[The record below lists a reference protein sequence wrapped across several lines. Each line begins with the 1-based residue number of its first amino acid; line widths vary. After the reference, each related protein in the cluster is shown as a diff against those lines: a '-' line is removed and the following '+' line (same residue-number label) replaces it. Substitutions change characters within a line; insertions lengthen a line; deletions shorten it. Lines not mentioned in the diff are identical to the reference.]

1 MNYSRSS
8 SLPETAIRAYA
19 GTMKNYQ
26 PAMTFDETT
35 ARLDADFK
43 RGDEDAAVAFLADC
57 AAGGPALEL
66 GIGTGRLALPLAA
79 RGIAVDGIDLSPA
92 MVAELRRKPGG
103 DRLAVTIGDMAD
115 VPVLSS
121 YRLIYVAFNTLFNL
135 LTQDEQ
141 VRCFQNVAA
150 HLAADGVFVIEAY
163 DPAFLFRLR
172 NNQYLDAENIET
184 DEVRLDALRHDAAT
198 QTIEESH
205 ITLSAGGIRL
215 NPVVQRYSWPSEL
228 DLMARLAGLRLRE
241 RWSTWTRE
249 PFVSGSEKHV
259 SVYGR

>member
-1 MNYSRSS
+1 
-8 SLPETAIRAYA
+8 
-19 GTMKNYQ
+19 MKNYR
-26 PAMTFDETT
+26 PVMTFDETT

-43 RGDEDAAVAFLADC
+43 RGDEKDAVAFLADC

-66 GIGTGRLALPLAA
+66 GIGTGRIALPLAA
-79 RGIAVDGIDLSPA
+79 RGITVEGVDLSPA
-92 MVAELRRKPGG
+92 MAAELRRKPGG
-103 DRLAVTIGDMAD
+103 DRLAVTIGDFSEI
-115 VPVLSS
+115 PVSGS
-121 YRLIYVAFNTLFNL
+121 YRLIYVVFNTLFNL

-150 HLAADGVFVIEAY
+150 HLSDGGVFVIEAY

-172 NNQYLDAENIET
+172 NNQYLDAENIEV

-205 ITLSAGGIRL
+205 ITLSSGGIRL

-228 DLMARLAGLRLRE
+228 DLMARLAGLHLRE

-249 PFVSGSEKHV
+249 PFVSGSGTHI
-259 SVYGR
+259 SVYGK